1 MMKKKPKVKKK
12 EIATIESENKA
23 LWRQVVDKLQQDIK
37 NIENE
42 LIVQTAFLET
52 AKRRL
57 EYYEDEELTIY
68 E

>member
-1 MMKKKPKVKKK
+1 MKKKPKVKKK